1 MSDCFLEGTRARAT
15 VDAMRL
21 SAAEPAREPD
31 FTLRAEVSGLLVGA
45 LLCVANLYMGLKTG
59 IWDSGHV
66 TASILAF
73 ALASGRLTRLE
84 NNVAQTTA
92 CAAGAVPAA
101 AGLLGAIPALQLLG
115 VQVPR
120 WGIALWGLSLGVLG
134 ILFAVALRKRLL
146 EDEQLPFPTGVA
158 TAEVIEALHAGGTGA
173 RSRTR
178 ALVTGGAI
186 GAVVAWFRDGK
197 PSLVPGS
204 IPFPGTL
211 AGVKLGAFGIGASVS
226 PLLWGVG
233 MVVGPHI
240 ALSMLFGSAIAWG
253 GLVPWLV
260 HGPLHTPALRD
271 RLADW
276 LSWPGTAL
284 LVGAAFV
291 ALVQQLGAARDAVR
305 DLRWILRGTS
315 RRNSSEL
322 VIGICAVLATVVVG
336 KTAFG
341 LRPWHTLVA
350 VLLSVIG
357 ASICARSAGLT
368 DVSPLGPIGQLTQ
381 LVYGLFAP
389 GAPAVNIAA
398 GSIVAGDA
406 TQTPVALWSLRAGRA
421 VQAPVRAQIGG
432 AFFGCAVGALVC
444 IPAYAAF
451 VRAYGIGST
460 RLPVPT
466 ALQWK
471 AMGEIVARGPDALPQ
486 GATLAAAAAGAFGV
500 IVSVLGATRLGR
512 YLPSVFAMGV
522 GMLIPFEYSLAIVAG
537 AALVSIGRRF
547 RPEFWSRYAAATGG
561 GLIAGD
567 AVVGFFAAL
576 LTSVGLL

>member
-1 MSDCFLEGTRARAT
+1 
-15 VDAMRL
+15 V
-21 SAAEPAREPD
+21 
-31 FTLRAEVSGLLVGA
+31 VSGLLVGA

-84 NNVAQTTA
+84 NNVAQTAA

-115 VQVPR
+115 VQVPG

-260 HGPLHTPALRD
+260 LGPVRIGPDRD
-271 RLADW
+271 KLFEW
-276 LSWPGTAL
+276 LSWPGTAV
-284 LVGAAFV
+284 LVGAALV
-291 ALVQQLGAARDAVR
+291 ALLQQAGAARDAVR
-305 DLRWILRGTS
+305 DLRSISADRSHRRFRGIALFVGAT
-315 RRNSSEL
+315 L
-322 VIGICAVLATVVVG
+322 LAVIVANRVLHLSPLHTVV
-336 KTAFG
+336 AF
-341 LRPWHTLVA
+341 A
-350 VLLSVIG
+350 LSVIG

-368 DVSPLGPIGQLTQ
+368 DVSPFGPVGQLTQ
-381 LVYGLFAP
+381 LLYGAFAP
-389 GAPAVNIAA
+389 GLPSVNIAA
-398 GSIVAGDA
+398 GSIVSGDA
-406 TQTPVALWSLRAGRA
+406 TQTAVTLWSFRAGRELR
-421 VQAPVRAQIGG
+421 APVLSQMR
-432 AFFGCAVGALVC
+432 GALAGCVLGAIVC
-444 IPAYAAF
+444 VPAYALF
-451 VRAYGIGST
+451 VRAYGLGSA
-460 RLPVPT
+460 RLPAPT
-466 ALQWK
+466 GVQWK
-471 AMGEIVARGPDALPQ
+471 TVGSILARGAAALPAGAAVAVFVAGIVAVL
-486 GATLAAAAAGAFGV
+486 LAA
-500 IVSVLGATRLGR
+500 LGTSRR
-512 YLPSVFAMGV
+512 WSYLPSAFATGI
-522 GMLIPFEYSLAIVAG
+522 GMLVPFEYSLAIVCG
-537 AALVSIGRRF
+537 ALFLAIVRRL
-547 RPEFWSRYAAATGG
+547 RGDFWSSYGAVLGA

-567 AVVGFFAAL
+567 SFAGVLAAI
-576 LTSVGLL
+576 LTSTGLLPP